1 MDALKKFAG
10 KSESTGNTN
19 NAQQSGEK
27 KDIGDRGR
35 FSYTPSYMSRACK
48 SYLNKPHFLV
58 AGFIN
63 KKEGNRF
70 SDQQLET
77 GTDKAREL
85 YEKATG

>member
-27 KDIGDRGR
+27 KDIGDR
-35 FSYTPSYMSRACK
+35 
-48 SYLNKPHFLV
+48 V

-85 YEKATG
+85 YEKATGNKVDPKISN